1 MEMAQNLIGFFEGQN
16 LRAVQYLVQMR
27 LRNTGNS
34 SKATF
39 ADFTAADPFLEVQ
52 KQTGTQP
59 LEGQRHRGEHIPP
72 RNRGVLYLL
81 MLNS

>member
-1 MEMAQNLIGFFEGQN
+1 MEMAQNLIGFFEGQE
-16 LRAVQYLVQMR
+16 LRAIEYLVQMR
-27 LRNTGNS
+27 LRNTGNP

-39 ADFTAADPFLEVQ
+39 TDFTAANAFLEVQ
-52 KQTGTQP
+52 KQTGAQP
-59 LEGQRHRGEHIPP
+59 LEGQRHRGKHIPL